1 MPVWAQ
7 YIKAHL
13 MPESDM
19 KLYEL
24 MYEQQPPRVLNADA
38 LRWKVD
44 GGFLGWLARRFEMFG
59 EHADFNRKV

>member
-1 MPVWAQ
+1 MPFRAQ

-13 MPESDM
+13 MTESEM

-24 MYEQQPPRVLNADA
+24 MYEQQPPRVLNANQ

-44 GGFLGWLARRFEMFG
+44 GGIWGWLNRQLQFLERSG
-59 EHADFNRKV
+59 DFNRKV